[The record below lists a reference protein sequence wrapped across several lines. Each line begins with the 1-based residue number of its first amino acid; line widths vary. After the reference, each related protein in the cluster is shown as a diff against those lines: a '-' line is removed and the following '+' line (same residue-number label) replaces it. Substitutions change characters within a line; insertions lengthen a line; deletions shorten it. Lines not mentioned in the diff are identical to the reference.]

1 MEWSSPPEGSGRPRP
16 GFEPSGDATR
26 SSQPVPEAAVPD
38 PGATWQVRV
47 LEAPPEHVR
56 DFLAETEHRFL
67 ADNAER
73 VFRTENR
80 GHAVRTG
87 NGARAV
93 RTENGDRAAA
103 GTVGIEAGRRG
114 TRERRHISRVQRVG
128 GLLLLAACVGT
139 ALWYVP
145 RVVAADQRSL
155 TGTVTSTGV
164 VDLNFAKSGQLSK
177 INVHMGQQ
185 VAKGDT
191 LATESDPATQAVVNA
206 DKAAITA
213 DNAKLAELKTQP
225 GASQQA
231 DIAVANA
238 QLQKDQAQLLTD
250 QASLTGTRIVAQ
262 QPGTV
267 VAVNGQPGEQ
277 VTSLGIR
284 DYSSVSGSTP
294 AGVAPQFSLL
304 PEGPQSRM
312 KATGSQSELPVV
324 ALRISDSWEVVVLV
338 PESSVAKV
346 RAGRAVTISVPA
358 AGISGVAGRV
368 QEVLPTPQSTA
379 SGVAYQAVVKVFGHQ
394 DTAPLSGMSAD
405 VELNS

>member
-1 MEWSSPPEGSGRPRP
+1 
-16 GFEPSGDATR
+16 
-26 SSQPVPEAAVPD
+26 VPD
-38 PGATWQVRV
+38 PDTTWQVRV

-56 DFLAETEHRFL
+56 DFLTETEHRFL
-67 ADNAER
+67 ADNAQR
-73 VFRTENR
+73 VFRPENGDHGARTENKI
-80 GHAVRTG
+80 
-87 NGARAV
+87 RAV
-93 RTENGDRAAA
+93 WTENGDRAAA
-103 GTVGIEAGRRG
+103 GTVGIEARREP
-114 TRERRHISRVQRVG
+114 RPRRHISRAQRIG
-128 GLLLLAACVGT
+128 GLLLMAACVGT
-139 ALWYVP
+139 AVWYVP

-155 TGTVTSTGV
+155 TGTVSSTGV
-164 VDLNFAKSGQLSK
+164 IALNFAKSGQLNK
-177 INVHMGQQ
+177 INVHIGQQ

-213 DNAKLAELKTQP
+213 DNAKLAELRTQP

-238 QLQKDQAQLLTD
+238 QLQKDQAQLQTD

-277 VTSLGIR
+277 VTALGIR
-284 DYSSVSGSTP
+284 DYTSVSGSAP
-294 AGVAPQFSLL
+294 AGMTPQFSLL
-304 PEGPQSRM
+304 PEGPQSRI
-312 KATGSQSELPVV
+312 KATSSQSELPVV

-338 PESSVAKV
+338 PESSVSKV
-346 RAGRAVTISVPA
+346 RAGRAVTINVPA

>member
-1 MEWSSPPEGSGRPRP
+1 MEWSTPPEGSGRP
-16 GFEPSGDATR
+16 
-26 SSQPVPEAAVPD
+26 PD
-38 PGATWQVRV
+38 PETTWQVRV
-47 LEAPPEHVR
+47 LEALPEHVR
-56 DFLAETEHRFL
+56 DFVTETEHRFL
-67 ADNAER
+67 ADHPDGA
-73 VFRTENR
+73 FRTEN
-80 GHAVRTG
+80 
-87 NGARAV
+87 GARAP
-93 RTENGDRAAA
+93 RTDNSERAAA

-114 TRERRHISRVQRVG
+114 ATERRHISRAQRVG
-128 GLLLLAACVGT
+128 GLLIMALCVGA

-164 VDLNFAKSGQLSK
+164 INLNFAQSGQLSK

-213 DNAKLAELKTQP
+213 DNAKLAELKVQP

-294 AGVAPQFSLL
+294 AGLTPQFSLL
-304 PEGPQSRM
+304 PEGPQSQI

-338 PESSVAKV
+338 PERSVSTV

-368 QEVLPTPQSTA
+368 AEVLPTPQSTA

>member
-1 MEWSSPPEGSGRPRP
+1 MEWSTPPEGSGRPRS
-16 GFEPSGDATR
+16 GIEPSGDATWG
-26 SSQPVPEAAVPD
+26 SQPGPEAAGPD
-38 PGATWQVRV
+38 LDATWQVRV
-47 LEAPPEHVR
+47 LDAPPEHVR
-56 DFLAETEHRFL
+56 DFLTETEHRFL
-67 ADNAER
+67 ADHPER
-73 VFRTENR
+73 ALRTENG
-80 GHAVRTG
+80 GHAARTE
-87 NGARAV
+87 NGARAA
-93 RTENGDRAAA
+93 RTDSSERAAA

-114 TRERRHISRVQRVG
+114 TGERQHISRVQRVG
-128 GLLLLAACVGT
+128 GLLIMAACIGA

-145 RVVAADQRSL
+145 RVVAADQHSL

-164 VDLNFAKSGQLSK
+164 IDLNFAKSGQLSK

-213 DNAKLAELKTQP
+213 DNAKLAELKVQP
-225 GASQQA
+225 GPSQQA

-294 AGVAPQFSLL
+294 AGMTPQFSLL
-304 PEGPQSRM
+304 PEGPQSQI

-338 PESSVAKV
+338 PESSVSTV

-368 QEVLPTPQSTA
+368 AEVLPTPQSTA

>member
-1 MEWSSPPEGSGRPRP
+1 MEWSSPPEGSGRPQL
-16 GFEPSGDATR
+16 GWEPSGDATW
-26 SSQPVPEAAVPD
+26 SSQPGPEAAVPD
-38 PGATWQVRV
+38 PDATWQVRV

-56 DFLAETEHRFL
+56 DFLTETEHRFL
-67 ADNAER
+67 ADNPER
-73 VFRTENR
+73 VFRTENG
-80 GHAVRTG
+80 GHAAQTE
-87 NGARAV
+87 NGARVA
-93 RTENGDRAAA
+93 RTDNSERAAA
-103 GTVGIEAGRRG
+103 GTVGIEVGRRG
-114 TRERRHISRVQRVG
+114 TRERQHISRAQRVG
-128 GLLLLAACVGT
+128 GLLIMAVCVGA

-164 VDLNFAKSGQLSK
+164 IDLNFAKSGQLSK

-213 DNAKLAELKTQP
+213 DNAKLAELRSQP

-231 DIAVANA
+231 DVAVANA
-238 QLQKDQAQLLTD
+238 QLQKDQAQLQTD

-277 VTSLGIR
+277 VTALGIR
-284 DYSSVSGSTP
+284 DYTSVSGSTP
-294 AGVAPQFSLL
+294 AGMTPQFSLL
-304 PEGPQSRM
+304 PEGPQSRI
-312 KATGSQSELPVV
+312 KATSSQSELPVV

-338 PESSVAKV
+338 PESSVSKV

-358 AGISGVAGRV
+358 AGISGVPGRV
-368 QEVLPTPQSTA
+368 AEVLPTPQSTA
-379 SGVAYQAVVKVFGHQ
+379 SGVAYQTVVRVLGHQ

-405 VELNS
+405 VELKS

>member
-1 MEWSSPPEGSGRPRP
+1 
-16 GFEPSGDATR
+16 
-26 SSQPVPEAAVPD
+26 
-38 PGATWQVRV
+38 VRV

-80 GHAVRTG
+80 GHAARTG

-213 DNAKLAELKTQP
+213 DNAKLAELKAQP

>member
-1 MEWSSPPEGSGRPRP
+1 MEWSSPSEGPGRTQSGSDQPGDSAGSGQ
-16 GFEPSGDATR
+16 A
-26 SSQPVPEAAVPD
+26 VPEAAVPD
-38 PGATWQVRV
+38 PDATWQVRV
-47 LEAPPEHVR
+47 LEAPPEYVR
-56 DFLAETEHRFL
+56 DFLTETEHRFL
-67 ADNAER
+67 
-73 VFRTENR
+73 TENGER
-80 GHAVRTG
+80 AVTGNGEHAVRTG
-87 NGARAV
+87 NGAYAARADS
-93 RTENGDRAAA
+93 GDRAAA
-103 GTVGIEAGRRG
+103 GTSGIEARREP
-114 TRERRHISRVQRVG
+114 RPRRHISRAQRAG
-128 GLLLLAACVGT
+128 GLLLMAACIGAAV
-139 ALWYVP
+139 WYVP

-164 VDLNFAKSGQLSK
+164 IDLNFARSGQLSK

-185 VAKGDT
+185 VDKGDT

-213 DNAKLAELKTQP
+213 DNAKLAELKAQP

-238 QLQKDQAQLLTD
+238 QLQKDQAQLQTD

-284 DYSSVSGSTP
+284 DYTSVSGSTP
-294 AGVAPQFSLL
+294 VGMTPQFSLL
-304 PEGPQSRM
+304 PEGPQSQI

-346 RAGRAVTISVPA
+346 RAGRDVTINVPA
-358 AGISGVAGRV
+358 AGISDVAGRV
-368 QEVLPTPQSTA
+368 AEVLPTPQATA
-379 SGVAYQAVVKVFGHQ
+379 TGVAYQAVVRVFGHQ